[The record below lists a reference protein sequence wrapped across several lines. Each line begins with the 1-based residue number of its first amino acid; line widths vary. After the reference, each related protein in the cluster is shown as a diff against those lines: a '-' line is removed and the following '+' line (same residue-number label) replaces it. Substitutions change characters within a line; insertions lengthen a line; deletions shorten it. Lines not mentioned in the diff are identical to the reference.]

1 MWKFVL
7 KRLLAL
13 IPVLFGVTLLVFL
26 ILSFAPG
33 DPARTILGAEATEEQ
48 INHLREEMG
57 LNDNVFVQYAR
68 YIIKGVSGD
77 LGTSYKTRLPVVT
90 EIVSR
95 FPYTLRL
102 VVVGMIIAII
112 IALPLG
118 VIAGVKQNS
127 LFDRL
132 SMVLSLLGISLPTFW
147 VGLLCILLFSV
158 TLGWLPSG
166 GNDSLKDMILP
177 TLTISLC
184 SLAGIA
190 RTTRSSMLEVI
201 RADYIR
207 TARGKG
213 ISQAKVVIRHALQNA
228 MIPTLTVA
236 GLQICNMIA
245 GTVLVENIFSWPGI
259 GRLLVTSIQERD
271 IPLVLGCIIVFTIC
285 FTIINLVVDILYGV
299 IDPRIKAQYKK

>member
-1 MWKFVL
+1 MPLTIVFFIVL
-7 KRLLAL
+7 PFHDARMY
-13 IPVLFGVTLLVFL
+13 
-26 ILSFAPG
+26 FA
-33 DPARTILGAEATEEQ
+33 
-48 INHLREEMG
+48 
-57 LNDNVFVQYAR
+57 F
-68 YIIKGVSGD
+68 
-77 LGTSYKTRLPVVT
+77 
-90 EIVSR
+90 
-95 FPYTLRL
+95 
-102 VVVGMIIAII
+102 
-112 IALPLG
+112 
-118 VIAGVKQNS
+118 
-127 LFDRL
+127 L

-245 GTVLVENIFSWPGI
+245 GTVLVENIF
-259 GRLLVTSIQERD
+259 
-271 IPLVLGCIIVFTIC
+271 
-285 FTIINLVVDILYGV
+285 
-299 IDPRIKAQYKK
+299 